1 MKTSIEKFWKS
12 LANRWVSF
20 KFYGEFFI
28 ISFLLLMLYGL
39 FLSIPLMDLKGPF
52 NNRKYLLTNV
62 LINFTWTPLFAW
74 LLGAVFLTDYPALWI
89 GFLML
94 MVIPCTDWY
103 LMFSSL
109 AKGNL
114 LLSTSVLPVN
124 VLLQVLLLPVYLFIF
139 AGTIE
144 RVPLSVVGENILLAL
159 VIPFVL
165 PHVTR
170 CVICLLYTSPS
181 PRD

>member
-1 MKTSIEKFWKS
+1 M
-12 LANRWVSF
+12 
-20 KFYGEFFI
+20 
-28 ISFLLLMLYGL
+28 
-39 FLSIPLMDLKGPF
+39 
-52 NNRKYLLTNV
+52 
-62 LINFTWTPLFAW
+62 
-74 LLGAVFLTDYPALWI
+74 

-170 CVICLLYTSPS
+170 CVI
-181 PRD
+181 